1 MKLTNSSKLMTLLYA
16 APHAGGLR
24 REEPKRPL
32 PRATEKI
39 YALAM
44 FAWIPFGTLLGA
56 ARLAVPYKYSTP
68 ILRRRVTS

>member
-16 APHAGGLR
+16 APGLR